1 MAKKRAAK
9 FEVEIEDINLMPIMN
24 LITLL
29 IPFLLLSAQFI
40 QIGVIL
46 VDWQSRARA
55 RTQKKEDEN
64 KRTLGLTINITSKGY
79 DITTKEKGSACPSK
93 TANGQPC
100 IPVSMSGGNKI
111 YNRVALRKFLYEKFW
126 KPNKSNNSLEPDKL
140 DRNIYS
146 DWGKVTI
153 RPESTVP
160 YEVVIQTL
168 DASRELPPEAK
179 GDVSG
184 NLACVFKK
192 PQGQQ
197 EWQLTGNCMFPFA
210 QLAAH

>member
-1 MAKKRAAK
+1 MAKKRTK

-40 QIGVIL
+40 QIGIIL
-46 VDWQSRARA
+46 VDMQGRARVKSE
-55 RTQKKEDEN
+55 KKDEEK
-64 KRTLGLTINITSKGY
+64 KRVLGLTINITAKGY

-93 TANGQPC
+93 MANGQPC
-100 IPVSMSGGNKI
+100 IPVSMSGGQKI
-111 YNRVALRKFLYEKFW
+111 YNKVALRKFLYEKFW
-126 KPNKSNNSLEPDKL
+126 KPNKNSNSFDPDKQ
-140 DRNIYS
+140 DRNVYS
-146 DWGKVTI
+146 DWGKITI
-153 RPESTVP
+153 RPESNIP
-160 YEVVIQTL
+160 YDVVIQTL

-179 GDVSG
+179 SDVSG

-192 PQGQQ
+192 PHGQK